1 MKKVQGCKVQGCKGA
16 RCRVQGARCRVHGAR
31 CSVQGARC
39 SVQGALVLALACA
52 FGTLVIT
59 AQTPRTVVVRAARM
73 LDPVAGRIVASPTI
87 VIVGDR
93 IQSVGGGAVPA
104 GATTMDLGDLTL
116 LPGLVDSHTHNL
128 LEPEDEITPPV
139 FTKSQAYRAI
149 EGVSAA
155 RKNLEAGFTTM
166 RDLDSEGAGFADVA
180 LRDAINK
187 GVVPG
192 PRLLV
197 ATYALTITGGHMNLA
212 GMSPDIALPDPA
224 TLTDSRDAM
233 IAEIRREVKYGADW
247 IKLYATGTLRHVNR
261 ETLEPL
267 PQVSLDDV
275 KAVVT
280 EAARW
285 RKDVAAHAYG
295 GVGARNAVEGGVRS
309 IEHGWILDDDTLRLM
324 VQKGTFW
331 CPTLSVF
338 RPEADLEKP
347 SDFTRRVVES
357 HKRTFQAAMKAGVKI
372 VFGTDVGAF
381 PHGTNNREFTY
392 MVEYGMT
399 PLEAIRSAT
408 TRAAELLRM
417 EKDIGVIAPGHYA
430 DIIAVQGDPLQ
441 NIEAIKNVRFVM
453 KGGEVFRTA
462 AAGGAGT
469 TSRSDR

>member
-1 MKKVQGCKVQGCKGA
+1 MKRLRIGDWGLRIG
-16 RCRVQGARCRVHGAR
+16 
-31 CSVQGARC
+31 
-39 SVQGALVLALACA
+39 LAGVACA
-52 FGTLVIT
+52 ALTLAAG
-59 AQTPRTVVVRAARM
+59 AQAPRRIVLRAARM
-73 LDPVAGRIVASPTI
+73 IDPVEGKIVANPTI
-87 VIVGDR
+87 LIAGDR
-93 IQSVGGGAVPA
+93 IESVGGAAAPA
-104 GATTMDLGDLTL
+104 GAQTIDLGDVTL
-116 LPGLVDSHTHNL
+116 VPGLVDAHTHNL

-139 FTKSQAYRAI
+139 FTKSQAFRAI
-149 EGVSAA
+149 EAVGAA
-155 RKNLEAGFTTM
+155 KKNLEAGFTTM

-187 GVVPG
+187 GIVPG
-192 PRLLV
+192 PRLFV

-212 GMSPDIALPDPA
+212 GMNPDLTLPDPA

-267 PQVSLDDV
+267 PQVSLEDV
-275 KAVVT
+275 KAVVG

-309 IEHGWILDDDTLRLM
+309 IEHGWILDDDTIRLM

-338 RPEADLEKP
+338 RPEAGLDKP
-347 SDFTRRVVES
+347 DDFTRRVVAS

-381 PHGTNNREFTY
+381 PHGTNNREFSY

-417 EKDIGVIAPGHYA
+417 EKHIGAIAAGRYA
-430 DIIAVQGDPLQ
+430 DIVAVQGDPLQ
-441 NIEAIKNVRFVM
+441 NIEAIKQVRFVM
-453 KGGEVFRTA
+453 KGGEVFVGPGA
-462 AAGGAGT
+462 HGSAGT
-469 TSRSDR
+469 STRSDASR

>member
-1 MKKVQGCKVQGCKGA
+1 MM
-16 RCRVQGARCRVHGAR
+16 RR
-31 CSVQGARC
+31 
-39 SVQGALVLALACA
+39 
-52 FGTLVIT
+52 LVIVAVMLAGAVVAG
-59 AQTPRTVVVRAARM
+59 AQAPRATVIRAARM
-73 LDPVAGRIVASPTI
+73 LDAVGGRIVPNAS
-87 VIVGDR
+87 VVVVGDR
-93 IQSVGGGAVPA
+93 IQSVGGPPPA
-104 GATTMDLGDLTL
+104 GATVIDLGDVTL
-116 LPGLVDSHTHNL
+116 LPGLIDAHTHNL
-128 LEPEDEITPPV
+128 LQPEDEASLPV
-139 FTKSQAYRAI
+139 LTKSQAYRAI
-149 EGVSAA
+149 EGVAAA

-197 ATYALTITGGHMNLA
+197 ATFALTITGGHMNNT
-212 GMSPDIALPDPA
+212 GMNPDIAIPEPA
-224 TLTDSRDAM
+224 ALTDSRDAM
-233 IAEIRREVKYGADW
+233 IAEIRREIKYGADW

-267 PQVSLDDV
+267 SQVTLDEV
-275 KAVVT
+275 KTVVA

-295 GVGARNAVEGGVRS
+295 GVGARNAIEGGVRS
-309 IEHGWILDDDTLRLM
+309 IEHGWILDDDALKLM
-324 VQKGTFW
+324 VQKGTYW

-338 RPEADLEKP
+338 RPEVGLEKP

-399 PLEAIRSAT
+399 PIEAIRSAT

-417 EKDIGVIAPGHYA
+417 EREIGSVAPGRYA
-430 DIIAVQGDPLQ
+430 DLMAVEGDPLQ
-441 NIEAIKNVRFVM
+441 NIEQIKSVRFVM
-453 KGGEVFRTA
+453 KGGEVVVNERVA
-462 AAGGAGT
+462 RKAGG
-469 TSRSDR
+469 SIEH